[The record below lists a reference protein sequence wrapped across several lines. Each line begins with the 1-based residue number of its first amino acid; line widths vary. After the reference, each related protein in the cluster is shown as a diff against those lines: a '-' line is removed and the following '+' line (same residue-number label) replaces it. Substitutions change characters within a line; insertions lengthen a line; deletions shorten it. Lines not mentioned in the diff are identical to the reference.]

1 MLVGGH
7 IIAYLYISIYIYVHM
22 HIYIYSCQMTKF
34 IHLKNEMGLERTG
47 ELAFAEN
54 LGSGPNT
61 HIADH
66 NSL

>member
-1 MLVGGH
+1 
-7 IIAYLYISIYIYVHM
+7 
-22 HIYIYSCQMTKF
+22 MTKF
-34 IHLKNEMGLERTG
+34 IRLKNEMGLERTG